1 MLTISGAAKQW
12 GVSRETIYRKHRA
25 GELSFA
31 TAEPPT
37 IDGAEMVRVFG
48 EPKPKRPRVPIS
60 ADEAALLARLEAER
74 DRHKADAERL
84 AAELAMTKQELH
96 VERTDARQERQR
108 LLDLVTSQQKLIE
121 DRTKT
126 SPQPAEAT
134 RPWWRRLRG

>member
-37 IDGAEMVRVFG
+37 IDGAEMIRVFG
-48 EPKPKRPRVPIS
+48 EPKPKRVRVS
-60 ADEAALLARLEAER
+60 DDEAALLARLEAER

-84 AAELAMTKQELH
+84 SAELATAKQELH
-96 VERTDARQERQR
+96 VERTEARQERQR
-108 LLDLVTSQQKLIE
+108 LLDLATSQQKLLE
-121 DRTKT
+121 DRTTT
-126 SPQPAEAT
+126 SPQPVEPS
-134 RPWWRRLRG
+134 RPWWRRLVG